1 MPLIEWD
8 SSFSVNV
15 ELIDEQHNMLVKM
28 INDLYDAMLS
38 GKENEELSKLIN
50 QMSVYAAMHFAREEH
65 YFDTL
70 GYPDA
75 EEHKDEHLYFENQV
89 SQFENEFNEGKQE
102 LTNEILQFL
111 SNWLVKHIKGTD
123 KKFGPFLNERGI
135 S

>member
-15 ELIDEQHNMLVKM
+15 ELIDEQHKMLVKM

-38 GKENEELSKLIN
+38 GKENKELSKLIN

-70 GYPDA
+70 GYPEA
-75 EEHKDEHLYFENQV
+75 EEHKKEHLYFENQV
-89 SQFENEFNEGKQE
+89 SQFAKEFNEGKQE
-102 LTNEILQFL
+102 LTNEIMQFL

-123 KKFGPFLNERGI
+123 RKFGPFLNERGV